1 MKPSVEQIESLLA
14 LKRHERPGEGYF
26 EDFLVE
32 FHRRRREEEAAL
44 TGITGLWKRFSLWF
58 SNLGAAKSK
67 WVYGAGVAYAS
78 IAALFLL
85 SPEGTQVQPL
95 PVAPVDFRVEPAPAL
110 EMEQLEELDLRPS
123 TQGSTGEQVF

>member
-1 MKPSVEQIESLLA
+1 MKPTVEQIESLLA

-44 TGITGLWKRFSLWF
+44 TGVSGWWKKATRWISEVGSAKWAYG
-58 SNLGAAKSK
+58 LGAA
-67 WVYGAGVAYAS
+67 YAA
-78 IAALFLL
+78 IAAVFLL
-85 SPEGTQVQPL
+85 SPETTEIQPM
-95 PVAPVDFRVEPAPAL
+95 PVAPVDFKVEPMATEVL
-110 EMEQLEELDLRPS
+110 EQLEELDLRPS

>member
-44 TGITGLWKRFSLWF
+44 TGVGGMWKRFSQWF
-58 SNLGAAKSK
+58 SNVGSAK
-67 WVYGAGVAYAS
+67 WAYGLGVAYAAV
-78 IAALFLL
+78 AAVFLL
-85 SPEGTQVQPL
+85 SPEAAEVQPV
-95 PVAPVDFRVEPAPAL
+95 PVAPVDFKVEPVPA
-110 EMEQLEELDLRPS
+110 EVMEQLEELDLRPS
-123 TQGSTGEQVF
+123 TQGRTGEQVF